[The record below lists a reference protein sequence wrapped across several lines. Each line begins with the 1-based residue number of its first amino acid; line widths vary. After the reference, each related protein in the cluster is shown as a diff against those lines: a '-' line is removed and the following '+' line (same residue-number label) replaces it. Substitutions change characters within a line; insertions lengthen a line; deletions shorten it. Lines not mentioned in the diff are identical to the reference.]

1 MSALP
6 AEDPMDH
13 DLIASQDE
21 THVQI
26 RDLLAVATGALLY
39 EQPSLGLFEDHRPQR
54 DRPSG
59 DAWNGLETMCHVSAL
74 LVAQNALDLSAADA
88 DQLLGAV
95 DTALEQQ
102 RMARTEDHTDSGV
115 RTATWRDRT
124 GVRLDVVI
132 GVRVAVRAISMPFL
146 PGSMQ
151 PLATTSPSSP
161 ISPLTPP
168 PRPLR

>member
-6 AEDPMDH
+6 AEDPRLSDS
-13 DLIASQDE
+13 IASQDE
-21 THVQI
+21 THLHI

-74 LVAQNALDLSAADA
+74 LVAQNAPHLSDSDA
-88 DQLLGAV
+88 DRLLGAV
-95 DTALEQQ
+95 DSALQSQ
-102 RMARTEDHTDSGV
+102 RLSRTEDRMDSGV
-115 RTATWRDRT
+115 RTVTWRDPD
-124 GVRLDVVI
+124 GVRLEVVI

-151 PLATTSPSSP
+151 PLATTSPASP